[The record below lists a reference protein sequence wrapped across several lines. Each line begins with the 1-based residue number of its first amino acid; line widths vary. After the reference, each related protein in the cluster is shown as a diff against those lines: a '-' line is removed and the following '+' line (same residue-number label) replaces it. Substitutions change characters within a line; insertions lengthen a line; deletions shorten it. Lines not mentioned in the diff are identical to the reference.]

1 MTEQGAR
8 FNPGD
13 NVPVFA
19 QTAITGGRFVAI
31 VGAKTTQ
38 GDYPASHASA
48 GAEHPF
54 GVAERDSGP
63 STQDSYSVE
72 RRINVVRPGAVG
84 VRIQVGAEVD
94 ALDEIAVGASG
105 KAVPVGVASL
115 TTGVVGSNNAIT
127 FTSRKSATP
136 GNAMAVELLNT
147 GKEKALAVDV
157 DGDVISVVLATNGTG
172 AGEIT
177 STAAQVIAAVLEHDA
192 ASQLVSAANTGASSG
207 AGVVTAVAKTN
218 LAGGS
223 GVAVGKALTAADTDE
238 IAECE
243 LY

>member
-1 MTEQGAR
+1 MTEQLAR

-13 NVPVFA
+13 NIPVFA
-19 QTAITGGRFVAI
+19 KAAVNAGRFIAV

-38 GDYPASHASA
+38 GDYPVEHASA
-48 GAEHPF
+48 GDAHPF

-63 STQDSYSVE
+63 ATQDEYSVE
-72 RRINVVRPGAVG
+72 RRINCIRPKT
-84 VRIQVGAEVD
+84 VGARIVAGAGID
-94 ALDEIAVGASG
+94 ALDPIAVGTGG
-105 KAVPVGVASL
+105 KAVPVAAATLATGKVAD
-115 TTGVVGSNNAIT
+115 NNGIT
-127 FTSRKSATP
+127 WTARLGGMP
-136 GNAMAVELLNT
+136 GNALAVEILNT
-147 GKEKALAVDV
+147 GKEKTLSVDV
-157 DGDVISVVLATNGTG
+157 DGDVITVIAATNGTG

-177 STAAQVIAAVLEHDA
+177 STATQVIAAIAEHDA
-192 ASQLVSAANTGASSG
+192 ASQLVTVDDTGASSG